1 MARLILSGISVSP
14 GIAIGKASRM
24 QRPSSRMARMS
35 IKADAVETEI
45 KRLYEAAHKVRDELA
60 RARESVPAE
69 LSEQKDVIA
78 SHMLICQ
85 DPKLL
90 QGAAEHVREGYIS
103 AVWALEKT
111 GESLCAAFRA
121 IDDPYLRDRVQDI
134 RTVIGRMQSCLYGN
148 KHIVSER
155 GTPTVLLAEELSP
168 VDAIELKLDRLLSL
182 VTLEGGQTTHTAI
195 LARSLHIP
203 AIVGVAGL
211 LEVSREDE
219 LVIVDAF
226 KGRVYL
232 DPDEA
237 ELMEFARRQKDFF
250 LWQEQVR
257 HNAHLPAET
266 RDAVRI
272 EVQANIEEAKDCASA
287 LESGAEGIG
296 LCRTEFAYLKSKS
309 LPEENVLYEEY
320 RAIAESQA
328 PSRVIFRTL
337 DLGADKMSEQHRAL
351 GEPNPDLGLRAIR
364 YCLRHQDVFRTQLRA
379 ILRAGVCGNVAVML
393 PMITGLQEV
402 AASRRI
408 INEIATEL
416 RAEGTPC
423 DPDIPVGVMIE
434 VPSAVLIADAL
445 AREVDFFS
453 IGTNDLIHYLLAI
466 DRRNMHVAYLHEP
479 LHPAVVRAV
488 KHVIDC
494 ARREGISVA
503 VCGELVA
510 DPYCLPVF
518 LGLGVDV
525 LSASP
530 QFVPVVKHL
539 VRKLRKEDCM
549 ELARSVLMTTDVAAA
564 NHMVT
569 QALFDVLREELDF
582 HTTMIRTA

>member
-1 MARLILSGISVSP
+1 
-14 GIAIGKASRM
+14 
-24 QRPSSRMARMS
+24 
-35 IKADAVETEI
+35 
-45 KRLYEAAHKVRDELA
+45 
-60 RARESVPAE
+60 
-69 LSEQKDVIA
+69 
-78 SHMLICQ
+78 
-85 DPKLL
+85 
-90 QGAAEHVREGYIS
+90 
-103 AVWALEKT
+103 
-111 GESLCAAFRA
+111 
-121 IDDPYLRDRVQDI
+121 
-134 RTVIGRMQSCLYGN
+134 
-148 KHIVSER
+148 
-155 GTPTVLLAEELSP
+155 
-168 VDAIELKLDRLLSL
+168 
-182 VTLEGGQTTHTAI
+182 
-195 LARSLHIP
+195 
-203 AIVGVAGL
+203 
-211 LEVSREDE
+211 
-219 LVIVDAF
+219 
-226 KGRVYL
+226 
-232 DPDEA
+232 
-237 ELMEFARRQKDFF
+237 
-250 LWQEQVR
+250 
-257 HNAHLPAET
+257 
-266 RDAVRI
+266 
-272 EVQANIEEAKDCASA
+272 
-287 LESGAEGIG
+287 
-296 LCRTEFAYLKSKS
+296 
-309 LPEENVLYEEY
+309 
-320 RAIAESQA
+320 
-328 PSRVIFRTL
+328 
-337 DLGADKMSEQHRAL
+337 
-351 GEPNPDLGLRAIR
+351 
-364 YCLRHQDVFRTQLRA
+364 VFRTQLRA

-402 AASRRI
+402 EASRRI
-408 INEIATEL
+408 IHEIAMEL

-445 AREVDFFS
+445 AKEVDFFS

-582 HTTMIRTA
+582 HTTMIRTT